1 MLPNTARWQALLLIP
16 ILAAYGAA
24 LGLTWGFSY
33 QSFDPQKDEVHFW
46 ETTEGY
52 FVAPFPPSAET
63 LRSYPE
69 LITPL
74 SYIIWGQLE
83 RATGQGLLAG
93 RILNLALS
101 LAIMGLLIRPRDPTQ
116 LTGFLAGLGMIFF
129 PYFLSLGVHLYT
141 DMIGVF
147 FTVFALHC
155 HLRGR
160 LVTAALLFVLA
171 ISTRQYLVQ
180 VPAALVA
187 WEGLRMLRGERRW
200 KQTAAP
206 LAACASLLGWIVFW
220 GGFAPEPGMEV
231 WIPRYPSPMLEPT
244 QFILKYGSR
253 FLIGIGIYFVVPE
266 ALLFRDLPPR
276 SLLRSR
282 LLWTSAI
289 ALGVLFALDPPLLT
303 DQHPGGVFGR
313 AARLLLPGTAGEPA
327 RIALFYG
334 LALATCLRFLRRM
347 DLSFWLV
354 LMAFVMAMK
363 SQLPWEKYYLP
374 TLLALWYLRSR
385 GTGGGSIGG
394 RVE

>member
-1 MLPNTARWQALLLIP
+1 MQLNTARRQALLLIA
-16 ILAAYGAA
+16 ILAAYGLV
-24 LGLTWGFSY
+24 LGLTRGL
-33 QSFDPQKDEVHFW
+33 SFEPKKDEIHFW
-46 ETTEGY
+46 ETTEAY

-83 RATGQGLLAG
+83 WATGQGLLAG
-93 RILNLALS
+93 RILNLVLS
-101 LAIMGLLIRPRDPTQ
+101 LAIVWLLVQQGDPAR
-116 LTGFLAGLGMIFF
+116 LAGFLAALGMLFY

-141 DMIGVF
+141 DMIGAF
-147 FTVFALHC
+147 FIGFALHC

-160 LVTAALLFVLA
+160 LVTAVLLFVLA

-180 VPAALVA
+180 VPAALAA
-187 WEGLRMLRGERRW
+187 WEGLRWLRGEQRW
-200 KQTAAP
+200 KPMAAC

-220 GGFAPEPGMEV
+220 GGIAPQPGMEV

-244 QFILKYGSR
+244 QFILEYGSR
-253 FLIGIGIYFVVPE
+253 FLVGIGVYFVLPE
-266 ALLFRDLPPR
+266 ALLFRELPPR

-282 LLWTSAI
+282 LLWASAI
-289 ALGVLFALDPPLLT
+289 ALAALFALDPPLLS
-303 DQHPGGVFGR
+303 DGQPGGVFGR
-313 AARLLLPGTAGEPA
+313 AARLLFPGSAGEPL
-327 RIALFYG
+327 RMALFYV

-354 LMAFVMAMK
+354 LIAFVMAMK
-363 SQLPWEKYYLP
+363 SQIAWEKYYLP

-385 GTGGGSIGG
+385 GLGGAWVTRDEGA
-394 RVE
+394 